1 MRGQEEEA
9 DRPGFSIRE
18 HKDAQVRLWEERA
31 ENLSKQL
38 IERLRPFVEAK
49 NPGDSNDPET
59 LAFRDRM
66 RSEAE
71 DLKSENLGINVCLSF
86 AACESSLTDVR
97 CQLLYMIGSVYE
109 AEATSF
115 LSPKGPARV

>member
-1 MRGQEEEA
+1 M
-9 DRPGFSIRE
+9 
-18 HKDAQVRLWEERA
+18 WEERA

-38 IERLRPFVEAK
+38 IERLRPFAEAK

-86 AACESSLTDVR
+86 AAFQSPLTNV
-97 CQLLYMIGSVYE
+97 CC
-109 AEATSF
+109 
-115 LSPKGPARV
+115 